1 MILFGTGGIRGIM
14 REGEF
19 DEKTVAVASKG
30 VAEYMK
36 MKGLKKVL
44 IAYDTR
50 NNSETFAKLSA
61 SVFSGEGMEVY
72 LFGEPVP
79 TPVLSYGVRK
89 LGMDMG
95 IVITASHNPPEYN
108 GYKVY
113 TSNGVQAIPEVT
125 DILTEL
131 VKQAWNQPINAVE
144 KYTIVPQEFLDEYIS
159 DVSKVVNADL
169 KGLKV
174 VYSPLHGTGA
184 KFVTRLLRML
194 GAEVIEV
201 KEQMEHN
208 GNFPTVKTPNPE
220 DDRALVLLRK
230 YMAEYNVDLGLATD
244 PDADR
249 VGVVFKDV
257 RLTGNQVGVLLSK
270 MLIDGYLEFGRN
282 KGMLVKTIVTTDM
295 VRPLCE
301 ESGIKL
307 FEVPTGFKFIGDL
320 VEKHK
325 ELDFVF
331 GFEESCGYLTG
342 DLARDK
348 DAVLACGLVAKAA
361 VNFDLLDRM
370 EELYKKYGYYLE
382 KLINFDFKSVDQALD
397 VYSKLKQTK
406 AEGVKEVIDYS
417 KGYNGVIP
425 NDTLRLEFEGGRI
438 FVRPSGTEPK
448 MKAYVMVR
456 ADTKEHAISNLE
468 QLENKIKSIVNE
480 ILAR

>member
-50 NNSETFAKLSA
+50 NNSQEFAKVSA
-61 SVFSGEGMEVY
+61 SVFAGEGMDVY
-72 LFGEPVP
+72 VFGEPVP

-95 IVITASHNPPEYN
+95 VVITASHNPPEYN

-113 TSNGVQAIPEVT
+113 TSNGVQAVPEVT
-125 DILTEL
+125 DVLTEM
-131 VKQAWNQPINAVE
+131 VKRAWNQPINAVE
-144 KYTIVPQEFLDEYIS
+144 EYKIVPNEVLDEYIS
-159 DVSKVVNADL
+159 DVAKLVNVDL

-184 KFVTRLLRML
+184 RFVPKLLRML
-194 GAEVIEV
+194 GAEVVEV
-201 KEQMEHN
+201 VEQMEHN

-220 DDRALVLLRK
+220 DDRALELLKK
-230 YMAEYNVDLGLATD
+230 YMADYNVDLGLATD

-270 MLIDGYLEFGRN
+270 MLIDEYLSSGRN

-295 VRPLCE
+295 VRPMCD

-320 VEKHK
+320 VEKGK
-325 ELDFVF
+325 DLDFVF

-361 VNFDLLDRM
+361 VRFDLLNKM
-370 EELYKKYGYYLE
+370 EELYKQYGYYFE
-382 KLINFDFKSVDQALD
+382 KLVNFDFKSVEQALD
-397 VYSKLKQTK
+397 VYAKLKQTK
-406 AEGVKEVIDYS
+406 AEEVKQVIDYS
-417 KGYNGVIP
+417 EGYNGVIP
-425 NDTLRLEFEGGRI
+425 NETLRLDFDNARI
-438 FVRPSGTEPK
+438 YVRPSGTEPK
-448 MKAYVMVR
+448 MKAYVMVK
-456 ADTKEHAISNLE
+456 AQTKEQALADLE
-468 QLENKIKSIVNE
+468 KFEAKIRSIVDG
-480 ILAR
+480 ILAK

>member
-30 VAEYMK
+30 VAQYMK
-36 MKGLKKVL
+36 MNGLKRVL

-50 NNSETFAKLSA
+50 NNSEKFAKVTA
-61 SVFSGEGMEVY
+61 SVFAGEGMDAY

-95 IVITASHNPPEYN
+95 VVITASHNPPEYN

-113 TSNGVQAIPEVT
+113 TSNGVQAVPEVT

-131 VKQAWNQPINAVE
+131 VQKAWNEPINATE
-144 KYTIVPQEFLDEYIS
+144 KYNILPHSVIDEY
-159 DVSKVVNADL
+159 VSEVAKLVNANL
-169 KGLKV
+169 KGLRI

-184 KFVTRLLRML
+184 RFVPDLLRRM

-201 KEQMEHN
+201 AEQMEHN

-220 DDRALVLLRK
+220 DDRALELLRK
-230 YMAEYNVDLGLATD
+230 YMEEHNVELGIATD

-249 VGVVFKDV
+249 VGVVYKNV
-257 RLTGNQVGVLLSK
+257 RLTGNQVGVILSK
-270 MLIDGYLEFGRN
+270 IMIDTYVNSHKKNGMLI
-282 KGMLVKTIVTTDM
+282 KTIVTTDM
-295 VRPLCE
+295 VRPMCE
-301 ESGIKL
+301 ENGIYL

-320 VEKHK
+320 VERRKDM
-325 ELDFVF
+325 DFVF

-348 DAVLACGLVAKAA
+348 DAVLACGLIAKAA
-361 VNFDLLDRM
+361 KQYDLL
-370 EELYKKYGYYLE
+370 EELETLYQKYGYYFERL
-382 KLINFDFKSVDQALD
+382 LNFEFKSVEQAID
-397 VYSKLKQTK
+397 VYAKLKEIK
-406 AEGVKEVIDYS
+406 DEEVRDIIDYS
-417 KGYNGVIP
+417 LGYNGVIP
-425 NDTLRLEFEGGRI
+425 NETLRFEFDSGTI
-438 FVRPSGTEPK
+438 YVRPSGTEPK

-456 ADTKEHAISNLE
+456 AATREKAVSDLDLLE
-468 QLENKIKSIVNE
+468 RKIRALVEKI
-480 ILAR
+480 R

>member
-30 VAEYMK
+30 VANYMK
-36 MKGLKKVL
+36 MNNLHKVL

-50 NNSETFAKLSA
+50 NNSEKFAKIAA
-61 SVFSGEGMEVY
+61 SVFSGEGLDAY
-72 LFGEPVP
+72 LFSEPVP

-89 LGMDMG
+89 LKMDMG

-125 DILTEL
+125 DVLAKL
-131 VKQAWNQPINAVE
+131 VENAWNEPINAVE
-144 KYTIVPQEFLDEYIS
+144 KYNFVSHDMLDEYVQ
-159 DVSKVVNADL
+159 DVARLIGERLD
-169 KGLKV
+169 GLKV

-184 KFVTRLLRML
+184 RFVPQLLRLL

-220 DDRALVLLRK
+220 DDRALELLK
-230 YMAEYNVDLGLATD
+230 DYMVKFNVDLGIATD

-249 VGVVFKDV
+249 VGVVFKNV
-257 RLTGNQVGVLLSK
+257 RLTGNNVGVLLSDN
-270 MLIDGYLEFGRN
+270 LIDEYRKSGKN
-282 KGMLVKTIVTTDM
+282 NGMLVKTIVSTNM
-295 VRPLCE
+295 VVPMCKE
-301 ESGIKL
+301 NGIKL

-320 VEKHK
+320 VEKRK
-325 ELDFVF
+325 DLDFVI

-348 DAVLACGLVAKAA
+348 DAVLASGLVARVAKK
-361 VNFDLLDRM
+361 VDLLERLK
-370 EELYKKYGYYLE
+370 ELYGKYGYYFENLLNFELGSVE
-382 KLINFDFKSVDQALD
+382 KSYAVYEKMKSFSIDG
-397 VYSKLKQTK
+397 LKNI
-406 AEGVKEVIDYS
+406 VDYS
-417 KGYNGVIP
+417 KGFDGVIP
-425 NDTLRLEFEGGRI
+425 NETLRLDFDSGMI

-448 MKAYVMVR
+448 MKAYVMVKGESSE
-456 ADTKEHAISNLE
+456 DTKAKLEKLSNE
-468 QLENKIKSIVNE
+468 MIEIVKKLSE
-480 ILAR
+480 G